1 MSIYEIQI
9 SKNGIT
15 GSKDTRCISNL
26 DFSFKLETDISKQ
39 VPVDASKMVI
49 WLFPGKCLQ
58 HFKLSKSSS
67 KLIIPPFHP
76 ATLPPRLRWSASPY
90 RSCHPHAT
98 PWVVFDQGVCVS
110 RFAQDCSVCVYCL
123 GKMTDSTLFILK
135 TILDW
140 TINYMVT
147 LFLLISDSCSTHQ

>member
-15 GSKDTRCISNL
+15 GSKDTRCISNF

-39 VPVDASKMVI
+39 VPMDASKMVI

-67 KLIIPPFHP
+67 KLIIPS
-76 ATLPPRLRWSASPY
+76 LPSCYSASQ
-90 RSCHPHAT
+90 T
-98 PWVVFDQGVCVS
+98 TLVS
-110 RFAQDCSVCVYCL
+110 I
-123 GKMTDSTLFILK
+123 TL
-135 TILDW
+135 
-140 TINYMVT
+140 
-147 LFLLISDSCSTHQ
+147 